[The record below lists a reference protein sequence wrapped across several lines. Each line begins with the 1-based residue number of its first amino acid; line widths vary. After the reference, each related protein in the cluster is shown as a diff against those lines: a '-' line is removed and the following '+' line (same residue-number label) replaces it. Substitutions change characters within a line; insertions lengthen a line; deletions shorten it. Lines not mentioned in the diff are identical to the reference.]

1 MQCTPWN
8 RVYVVRVRPQRA
20 PTRTANYRKN
30 PLYKP
35 SVFSLRYLDGR
46 DCGRD
51 ACARR
56 ELRKFVGNSGSRSCV
71 RSDAPFTRQRAKTV
85 NLCNEPLRFILIT
98 GATIVPLDTV
108 ILTRAVFNGNVRSLW
123 TFRTKLR
130 IPKAQKANANVLK
143 NKLSWKSD
151 ASVGKTIEKS
161 IVIQYRRLARASL
174 RSRLFLA
181 ARILYVGTRGNQLIH
196 CMVQTSP
203 TSPLLSRSSCPLHRP
218 RRSGLTSWA
227 YMLSFSL
234 LSPVRTYSRYKDIS
248 RDWVRRSR
256 VEHRV
261 DPLAVICA

>member
-1 MQCTPWN
+1 MRCTPWN

-108 ILTRAVFNGNVRSLW
+108 ILTLVLYSMDTYVRFERSGRNLAIQ
-123 TFRTKLR
+123 KLR
-130 IPKAQKANANVLK
+130 KLMQMSLQK
-143 NKLSWKSD
+143 KLSWKND
-151 ASVGKTIEKS
+151 ASVRKM
-161 IVIQYRRLARASL
+161 IVR
-174 RSRLFLA
+174 
-181 ARILYVGTRGNQLIH
+181 
-196 CMVQTSP
+196 
-203 TSPLLSRSSCPLHRP
+203 
-218 RRSGLTSWA
+218 
-227 YMLSFSL
+227 
-234 LSPVRTYSRYKDIS
+234 
-248 RDWVRRSR
+248 
-256 VEHRV
+256 
-261 DPLAVICA
+261 